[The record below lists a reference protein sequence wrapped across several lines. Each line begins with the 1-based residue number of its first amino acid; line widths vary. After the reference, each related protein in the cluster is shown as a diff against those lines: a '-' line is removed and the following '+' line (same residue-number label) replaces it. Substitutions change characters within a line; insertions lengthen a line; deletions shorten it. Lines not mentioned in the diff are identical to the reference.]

1 MRILNLTIDESLE
14 HAKVKDVLSKGL
26 FISDSLCSKLKKR
39 ENAITVNGH
48 SVYTNYTVKIGDI
61 LSVIVSDEKKREEL
75 LPIEYPLDI
84 IYENDDFL
92 IINKPS
98 GLAIHPVKNL
108 FETTLENAV
117 AFHLRNTDDNPH
129 PVSRLDRGTTGI
141 ISIAKSG
148 WAHNLL
154 KISQRS
160 EMFHKKYL
168 ALCLGEP
175 FPLEGTINVPIGFEP
190 GSTYKRIVSPDGAT
204 AVSEYKVIDC
214 SEDISLVE
222 LIPRTGRTH
231 QLRVH
236 MAYIGHPLLG
246 DWLYGKESE
255 LIRRPAL
262 HSSHLAFINPF
273 DHKEYVFNVPLPDDM
288 GSIIKQP

>member
-14 HAKVKDVLSKGL
+14 RAKVKDVLSKGL

-141 ISIAKSG
+141 ISIAKS
-148 WAHNLL
+148 
-154 KISQRS
+154 
-160 EMFHKKYL
+160 
-168 ALCLGEP
+168 
-175 FPLEGTINVPIGFEP
+175 
-190 GSTYKRIVSPDGAT
+190 
-204 AVSEYKVIDC
+204 
-214 SEDISLVE
+214 
-222 LIPRTGRTH
+222 
-231 QLRVH
+231 
-236 MAYIGHPLLG
+236 
-246 DWLYGKESE
+246 
-255 LIRRPAL
+255 
-262 HSSHLAFINPF
+262 
-273 DHKEYVFNVPLPDDM
+273 
-288 GSIIKQP
+288 